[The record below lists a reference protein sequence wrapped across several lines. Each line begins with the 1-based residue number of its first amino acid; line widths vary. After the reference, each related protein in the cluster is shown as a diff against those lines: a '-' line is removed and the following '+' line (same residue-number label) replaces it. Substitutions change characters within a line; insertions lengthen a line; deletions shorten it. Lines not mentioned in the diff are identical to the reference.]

1 MKPSFS
7 RSSTARVEALVGLGV
22 ALGLAGAFALTRFL
36 SGLLFQVAP
45 HDPAAMAVTVAVIV
59 AVALVAAAVPARR
72 ASHVDP
78 LESLR

>member
-1 MKPSFS
+1 
-7 RSSTARVEALVGLGV
+7 LGV